1 MSNMLMA
8 NYYLEM
14 AKENTRNVQE
24 CRELMKDY
32 SNKISKLESRL
43 EKLL

>member
-1 MSNMLMA
+1 MA

-32 SNKISKLESRL
+32 YN
-43 EKLL
+43 